1 MNRPDKL
8 ESTLA
13 EKVTRGA
20 AWTLSFRIVD
30 RLIGMASTL
39 ILVRLL
45 SPADFGIVAMAM
57 TIIALL
63 EVFTIAEFSSAII
76 QHPSPSR
83 DYYDS
88 AWTLSFVLGAVS
100 TLLMLLF
107 AGPIAGFFNEP
118 QLAPVIVAL
127 SLIPLVDGLF
137 NMGCVD
143 FRKYLQFRKD
153 FIFMTGRKLAGV
165 IAVIPLA
172 FIFRSYW
179 ALVGGM
185 IAGRLAGLA
194 LSYLLHPFRP
204 KFSFGSAAPLFTF
217 SRWII
222 LNNALTFLSTRGAH
236 LLIGRVS
243 GATTLGIYTVAHEMA
258 SLPTTELAA
267 PINRVMFPAYSTLS
281 HDFPALRHGFLK
293 VLGLIALL
301 AIPAGLGMASV
312 AHLFVPV
319 VLGDKWHAATPVIE
333 ILAVAGAIYVLQAN
347 IESLYFS
354 LGKPRYK
361 AVVTLAEACLFLPL
375 AYYLLPRYGLE
386 GVASAFLVCASI
398 TVPANFLF
406 ATRLIGLR
414 ASQALGALWRPLAAG
429 AIMAIVVLLAFPPSD
444 VARDVWSN
452 SRALALAILLGA
464 SVYATSL
471 TLLWL
476 ASGRP
481 PGAEEWV
488 WSQIKPRLGRIA
500 GGGAGGT

>member
-1 MNRPDKL
+1 MNRPDKP

-13 EKVTRGA
+13 DKVTQGT

-30 RLIGMASTL
+30 RVIGMASTL

-63 EVFTIAEFSSAII
+63 EVFTLAEFSSAII

-88 AWTLSFVLGAVS
+88 AWTLSFVFGAFS

-107 AGPIAGFFNEP
+107 AKPIAGFFNEP

-153 FIFMTGRKLAGV
+153 FIFMTGRKLTGV

-185 IAGRLAGLA
+185 IAGRLAGLI

-204 KFSFGSAAPLFTF
+204 QFSFGSAAPLFRF

-236 LLIGRVS
+236 LIIGRVS
-243 GATTLGIYTVAHEMA
+243 GATTLGTYTVAHEMA

-281 HDFPALRHGFLK
+281 HDLSALRHGFLK

-319 VLGDKWHAATPVIE
+319 VLGDKWHGRHTRHRDSGRGRRHLCPAGKHRVVVLLAGKAALQSGRDTGGGMPVPAAGILSAATLRPRRRSQCVSC
-333 ILAVAGAIYVLQAN
+333 LRKHHRACQLLVRHAADRTAC
-347 IESLYFS
+347 
-354 LGKPRYK
+354 KP
-361 AVVTLAEACLFLPL
+361 
-375 AYYLLPRYGLE
+375 G
-386 GVASAFLVCASI
+386 
-398 TVPANFLF
+398 
-406 ATRLIGLR
+406 IG
-414 ASQALGALWRPLAAG
+414 RPLAA
-429 AIMAIVVLLAFPPSD
+429 
-444 VARDVWSN
+444 
-452 SRALALAILLGA
+452 
-464 SVYATSL
+464 
-471 TLLWL
+471 
-476 ASGRP
+476 
-481 PGAEEWV
+481 
-488 WSQIKPRLGRIA
+488 A
-500 GGGAGGT
+500 GGWSHHGTRRLAGFSSK